1 MNSMKRA
8 DFLTLLEKNES
19 TLVVFITAVDCKPC
33 TVIKPLIQ
41 AKLAEFNVPCVYIDR
56 TEDADIFSALLAKRQ
71 LKGTPSLLAYAKNNV
86 SLIANLSISG
96 TNEHEINAF
105 FDSLDFL

>member
-1 MNSMKRA
+1 MKRK

-19 TLVVFITAVDCKPC
+19 TLIVFIKAEDCKPC
-33 TVIKPLIQ
+33 TIIKPFVQ
-41 AKLAEFNVPCVYIDR
+41 SKLEEFNVHCVYIDR
-56 TEDADIFSALLAKRQ
+56 TEDADVFSALLSKRQ
-71 LKGTPSLLAYAKNNV
+71 LKGTPSLLAYKKDNV

>member
-1 MNSMKRA
+1 MKRE
-8 DFLTLLEKNES
+8 DFFKLLEKNENI
-19 TLVVFITAVDCKPC
+19 LIVFITSTDCKPC
-33 TVIKPLIQ
+33 TMIKPFLQ
-41 AKLAEFNVPCVYIDR
+41 SKLEEFNVPCIYIDR
-56 TEDADIFSALLAKRQ
+56 YGDADAFSALFSKRQ
-71 LKGTPSLLAYAKNNV
+71 FKGTPSFLAYKKDNV